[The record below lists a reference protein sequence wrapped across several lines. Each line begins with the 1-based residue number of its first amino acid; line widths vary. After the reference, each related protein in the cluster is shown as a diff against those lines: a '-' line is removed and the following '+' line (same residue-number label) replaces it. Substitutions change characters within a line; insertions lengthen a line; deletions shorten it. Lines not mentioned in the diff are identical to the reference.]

1 MCARSQRERERER
14 EVAKKSVWMFNE
26 CLHESSL
33 SSSASSANEKR
44 LFHIFSFFQ
53 PLRLFTFFTCEK
65 AFRPKWPRPS
75 SCEAKSDTS
84 QIYSFQSGE
93 SVSGNSPT
101 QTPKRARFSFSL
113 SLGSNHKQR
122 REEGTERSL
131 SLSLSMASSSLLS
144 FSASSALAGSSPVSR
159 SGRGGRRRSAK
170 KRTTI
175 TPPNATTRDAN
186 INEEEKKTSAS
197 DQRSDK
203 PNKSKMWGSNSSSS
217 SSMSA
222 NIRAIRTF
230 AGNART
236 MLVASSN
243 GSTTTPP
250 SGKSNSLKNNNNNN
264 NNNKRLNA
272 MSVEESE
279 RDGEMAREEETTRE
293 KGMAFI
299 AKIANGSIMPSSL
312 NSSLSSNSSKKLVEN
327 EEEATKATSSNSG
340 SNEKGKQIIGR
351 DNVRIATSENDFE
364 VVANLRATAFYDDLT
379 ERQAL
384 PFPPRFTPT
393 FHREFA
399 QRERKALAERVVRPT
414 SACAKCVC
422 LVADDSG
429 EHLVVERLRN
439 SSSAV
444 IGCLD
449 VSIRHNPRSNST
461 RYQSAVAT
469 DANASDSI
477 NRYSNG
483 PKTET
488 FVYVDNVAVARRARR
503 RGAAKALLEA
513 ASNEAISWGA
523 REMFTHVHCENT
535 AARRLYHAHGFR
547 ACVPDIEETSST
559 EQGEDGLATTT
570 TSINNNG
577 NRFGRLAG
585 LVMIRAPLP
594 LKRNNEDLPPSESCD
609 CGFEMIEEID
619 ECICGKSG
627 CKDPSKRLISL

>member
-1 MCARSQRERERER
+1 
-14 EVAKKSVWMFNE
+14 
-26 CLHESSL
+26 
-33 SSSASSANEKR
+33 
-44 LFHIFSFFQ
+44 
-53 PLRLFTFFTCEK
+53 
-65 AFRPKWPRPS
+65 
-75 SCEAKSDTS
+75 
-84 QIYSFQSGE
+84 
-93 SVSGNSPT
+93 
-101 QTPKRARFSFSL
+101 
-113 SLGSNHKQR
+113 
-122 REEGTERSL
+122 
-131 SLSLSMASSSLLS
+131 MASSSLLS
-144 FSASSALAGSSPVSR
+144 FSSSSALVGGSSKPVSR
-159 SGRGGRRRSAK
+159 SGRRRSAK
-170 KRTTI
+170 KERTTI

-186 INEEEKKTSAS
+186 NNEEEKKTSAS

-203 PNKSKMWGSNSSSS
+203 PGKSKMWGSNSSSSS

-243 GSTTTPP
+243 GSTTTHP
-250 SGKSNSLKNNNNNN
+250 SGKSNSLKNN

-279 RDGEMAREEETTRE
+279 RDGEMAKEEETTRE

-299 AKIANGSIMPSSL
+299 AKIANGSIIPSSS
-312 NSSLSSNSSKKLVEN
+312 NSSLSSNSSKKLMEN

-449 VSIRHNPRSNST
+449 VSIRHNPQSNST
-461 RYQSAVAT
+461 RYQSAVAA

-523 REMFTHVHCENT
+523 REMFTHVHCENA
-535 AARRLYHAHGFR
+535 AARRLYHAYGFR

-559 EQGEDGLATTT
+559 EQGEDGVATTT

-594 LKRNNEDLPPSESCD
+594 LKRNNEDFPPSESCD

-619 ECICGKSG
+619 ECVCGKSG

>member
-1 MCARSQRERERER
+1 M
-14 EVAKKSVWMFNE
+14 
-26 CLHESSL
+26 
-33 SSSASSANEKR
+33 
-44 LFHIFSFFQ
+44 
-53 PLRLFTFFTCEK
+53 
-65 AFRPKWPRPS
+65 
-75 SCEAKSDTS
+75 
-84 QIYSFQSGE
+84 
-93 SVSGNSPT
+93 
-101 QTPKRARFSFSL
+101 
-113 SLGSNHKQR
+113 
-122 REEGTERSL
+122 
-131 SLSLSMASSSLLS
+131 
-144 FSASSALAGSSPVSR
+144 
-159 SGRGGRRRSAK
+159 
-170 KRTTI
+170 
-175 TPPNATTRDAN
+175 
-186 INEEEKKTSAS
+186 
-197 DQRSDK
+197 
-203 PNKSKMWGSNSSSS
+203 
-217 SSMSA
+217 
-222 NIRAIRTF
+222 
-230 AGNART
+230 
-236 MLVASSN
+236 
-243 GSTTTPP
+243 
-250 SGKSNSLKNNNNNN
+250 
-264 NNNKRLNA
+264 
-272 MSVEESE
+272 
-279 RDGEMAREEETTRE
+279 
-293 KGMAFI
+293 
-299 AKIANGSIMPSSL
+299 
-312 NSSLSSNSSKKLVEN
+312 EN

-449 VSIRHNPRSNST
+449 VSIRHNPQSNST
-461 RYQSAVAT
+461 RYQSEVAA

-523 REMFTHVHCENT
+523 REMFTHVHCENA
-535 AARRLYHAHGFR
+535 AARRLYHAYGFR

-559 EQGEDGLATTT
+559 EQGEDGVATTT

-594 LKRNNEDLPPSESCD
+594 LKRNNEDFPPSESCD

-619 ECICGKSG
+619 ECVCGKSG